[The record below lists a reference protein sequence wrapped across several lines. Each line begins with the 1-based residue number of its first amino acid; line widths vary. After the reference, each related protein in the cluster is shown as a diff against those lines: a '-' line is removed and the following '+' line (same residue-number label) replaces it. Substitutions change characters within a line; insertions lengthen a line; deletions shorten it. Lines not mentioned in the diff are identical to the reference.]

1 MGDIGQKV
9 ESSLGEKLSVD
20 DAIIAAARES
30 IMNLGLRK
38 TSIAEIARQAGVSRP
53 TVYRRYSD
61 IGELTAEVINR
72 EILHTLEGLVSMP
85 GNARE
90 RITRRL
96 RIVVDRVAKNGF
108 FIGLVET
115 DPERVLDSLINPQ
128 GETQQAIVN
137 FFILPGITHG
147 QEDGSIRQYDT
158 NLLANNVYRIMH
170 SMVFTWLYP
179 SDSPE
184 KITQAIDEVVDI
196 VDRYL
201 RPNTEEAA
209 AG

>member
-1 MGDIGQKV
+1 MGDIDQKV
-9 ESSLGEKLSVD
+9 ESSAGEKLSVD

-30 IMNLGLRK
+30 IMTLGLRK

-96 RIVVDRVAKNGF
+96 RIVVERIVKNGF

-115 DPERVLDSLINPQ
+115 DPERVLDHLVHPH
-128 GETQQAIVN
+128 GETQQAIVD

-147 QEDGSIRQYDT
+147 QEDGSIRQFDPER
-158 NLLANNVYRIMH
+158 LSENVYRIMQ

-179 SDSPE
+179 SGDEE
-184 KITQAIDEVVDI
+184 KIERAISEVVDI

-201 RPNTEEAA
+201 RPSSEDEI